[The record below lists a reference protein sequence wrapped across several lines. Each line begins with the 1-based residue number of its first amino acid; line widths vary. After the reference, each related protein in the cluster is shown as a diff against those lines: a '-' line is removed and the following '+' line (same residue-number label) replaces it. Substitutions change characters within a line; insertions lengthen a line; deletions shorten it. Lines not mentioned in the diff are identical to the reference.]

1 MAKSTA
7 CRIYRR
13 RQRLRARFRCRGA
26 HHGERLGGSA
36 FDANA
41 ATLDQKSPGMKLSA
55 MTDKNTA
62 LVPEEGWHCLHL
74 FYRIEYGQ
82 WQLLSRDEQNVAKT
96 NLSSLVQEV
105 RAMQW
110 TQLLTLSMVTPKA
123 DIGFMLITPDLHDAN
138 KIEKRLSLSLGAD
151 VLSPVYSY
159 LSLTEESEYITSE
172 DEYVQTLEPSVR
184 NDSTKLNEALAAF
197 RERMKHYRQER
208 VYPTLPDWPVVCFY
222 NMSKRRGE
230 QRNWYAL
237 PYDERRKLM
246 KGHAAVGREFAGK
259 VKQLITGSTGLDG
272 AEWGVTLFA
281 RDTFQ
286 IKAIVYKMRFDPVS
300 AEYADFGEFYIG
312 IQLPLDELFRPLR
325 L

>member
-1 MAKSTA
+1 
-7 CRIYRR
+7 
-13 RQRLRARFRCRGA
+13 
-26 HHGERLGGSA
+26 
-36 FDANA
+36 
-41 ATLDQKSPGMKLSA
+41 MKLSA
-55 MTDKNTA
+55 MTDKNTG

-110 TQLLTLSMVTPKA
+110 TQLLTLSMLTPKA
-123 DIGFMLITPDLHDAN
+123 DIGFMLITPDLHNAN

-184 NDSTKLNEALAAF
+184 NDSTKLNEAVTAF
-197 RERMKHYRQER
+197 LERMKHYRQER

-237 PYDERRKLM
+237 PYDERRRLM

-259 VKQLITGSTGLDG
+259 VKQLITGSTGLDD

-312 IQLPLDELFRPLR
+312 IQLPLDELFRR
-325 L
+325 LQL